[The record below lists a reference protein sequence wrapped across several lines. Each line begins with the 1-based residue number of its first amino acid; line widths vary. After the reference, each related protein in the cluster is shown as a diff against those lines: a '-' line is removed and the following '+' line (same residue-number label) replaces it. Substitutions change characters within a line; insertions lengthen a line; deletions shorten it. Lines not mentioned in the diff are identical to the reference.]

1 MEAKEIESLTNGDI
15 NKGSSKSNVIE
26 KNSEL
31 VAAPAAGFTPDQ
43 QIQKITP
50 PAIRVFG
57 K

>member
-26 KNSEL
+26 KNNEL
-31 VAAPAAGFTPDQ
+31 VAAGFTPDQ